1 MLQSQL
7 FAKTRKEAPKDE
19 ESKNARLLIRAGFVE
34 KLSAG
39 IYSYLP
45 LGWRVIGRINTIIRE
60 EMNAIGA
67 EELMMPA
74 LVAREY
80 WQRSGRWE
88 TDVMYKV
95 GEEQNFGLGWTHEEV
110 VTAIAAHFIS
120 SYQDLPRAAYQIQ
133 SKFRNEPRARS
144 GLLRGREFLMKDL
157 YSFHTDQEDLYGYY
171 DRVIEAYWK
180 IVRRLGLEKL
190 TKLTEASGGAF
201 TKEYTHEFQVFS
213 EAGEDTVVHCGSCDF
228 AQNKE
233 IAAELKDKPC
243 PKCGRELKESS
254 AIEVANVF
262 KLGTRYSEPF
272 GLSYTAENGEK
283 KPVVMGSYGIG
294 PSRLMGT
301 IAEVMSDGKG
311 LVWPESVAPFRVHLL
326 ALGKA
331 SANGLYA
338 DLLEQGIE
346 VLHDDRD
353 ISPGQKLVEADLL
366 GMPYRAVVS
375 EKTGLPGQ
383 GGKVELKR
391 RTEEKAELMAPE
403 KLAKLLAEGA

>member
-1 MLQSQL
+1 MLQSKL
-7 FAKTRKEAPKDE
+7 FTKTRKEAPKNE
-19 ESKNARLLIRAGFVE
+19 ESKNARLLIRGGFVE

-39 IYSYLP
+39 VYSYLP
-45 LGWRVIGRINTIIRE
+45 LGWRVIGRICTIIRE

-67 EELMMPA
+67 EEMMMPA

-80 WQRSGRWE
+80 WQKSGRWE

-95 GEEQNFGLGWTHEEV
+95 GDEQKFGLGWTHEEV
-110 VTAIAAHFIS
+110 MTAIAAHFIS

-133 SKFRNEPRARS
+133 TKFRNEPRARS

-157 YSFHTDQEDLYGYY
+157 YSFHVDQEDLCGYY

-180 IVRRLGLEKL
+180 ILRCLGLERI
-190 TKLTEASGGAF
+190 TKLTEAAGGDF

-213 EAGEDTVVHCGSCDF
+213 DAGEDTVIHCGSCDF

-233 IAAELKDKPC
+233 IALTLLDGPC
-243 PKCGRELKESS
+243 PKCGGKLQESS

-272 GLSYTAENGEK
+272 GLSYTAQNGEK

-294 PSRLMGT
+294 PSRLLGT
-301 IAEVMSDGKG
+301 IVEVMSDEKG
-311 LVWPESVAPFRVHLL
+311 LVWPESVAPFTVHLL
-326 ALGKA
+326 ALGKV
-331 SANGLYA
+331 SADEIYA
-338 DLLEQGIE
+338 TLLEKGIE
-346 VLHDDRD
+346 VLYDDRD
-353 ISPGQKLVEADLL
+353 ISPGQKLVEADFL

-375 EKTGLPGQ
+375 EKTA
-383 GGKVELKR
+383 GKVELKR
-391 RTEEKAELMAPE
+391 RVAGEAELVTPE
-403 KLAKLLAEGA
+403 ALAKILQASS

>member
-1 MLQSQL
+1 M
-7 FAKTRKEAPKDE
+7 
-19 ESKNARLLIRAGFVE
+19 
-34 KLSAG
+34 
-39 IYSYLP
+39 
-45 LGWRVIGRINTIIRE
+45 IGRITAIIRE

-80 WQRSGRWE
+80 WQKSGRWE

-95 GEEQNFGLGWTHEEV
+95 GEEKNFGLGWTHEEV
-110 VTAIAAHFIS
+110 MTAIATRFIS

-133 SKFRNEPRARS
+133 TKFRNEPRARS

-157 YSFHTDQEDLYGYY
+157 YSFHADQEDLFGYY

-180 IVRRLGLEKL
+180 IIRRMGLEKF
-190 TKLTEASGGAF
+190 TKLTEASGGEF

-213 EAGEDTVVHCGSCDF
+213 EAGEDAVIHCGSCDF

-233 IAAELKDKPC
+233 IAAGLESKPC
-243 PKCGRELKESS
+243 PKCGGKLEESS

-272 GLSYTAENGEK
+272 GLSYATAQGAK

-301 IAEVMSDGKG
+301 LAEVMSDERG

-331 SANGLYA
+331 SANGLYS
-338 DLLEQGIE
+338 DLTERGIE

-366 GMPYRAVVS
+366 GIPYRAVVS
-375 EKTGLPGQ
+375 EKTA
-383 GGKVELKR
+383 GKVELKR
-391 RTEEKAELMAPE
+391 RAAGEVELVASE
-403 KLAKLLAEGA
+403 ALAKILQGSS

>member
-1 MLQSQL
+1 M
-7 FAKTRKEAPKDE
+7 
-19 ESKNARLLIRAGFVE
+19 E
-34 KLSAG
+34 KLAAG
-39 IYSYLP
+39 VSPSLP
-45 LGWRVIGRINTIIRE
+45 LGWRVISRVNAIIRE

-80 WQRSGRWE
+80 WQKSGRWE

-95 GEEQNFGLGWTHEEV
+95 GEEKSFGLGWTHEEV
-110 VTAIAAHFIS
+110 VTAIATRFIS

-133 SKFRNEPRARS
+133 TKFRNEPRARS

-157 YSFHTDQEDLYGYY
+157 YSFHADQEDLVGYY

-180 IVRRLGLEKL
+180 IIRRLGLEKF
-190 TKLTEASGGAF
+190 TKLTEASGGDF

-213 EAGEDTVVHCGSCDF
+213 EAGEDAVIHCGSCDF
-228 AQNKE
+228 AQNGE
-233 IAAELKDKPC
+233 IAGEIKNGPC
-243 PKCGRELKESS
+243 PKCGGKLGESS

-272 GLSYTAENGEK
+272 GLSYATAQGAK

-301 IAEVMSDGKG
+301 LAEVMSDERG

-331 SANGLYA
+331 SANGLYS
-338 DLLEQGIE
+338 DLTERGIE

-366 GMPYRAVVS
+366 GIPYRAVVS
-375 EKTGLPGQ
+375 EKTA
-383 GGKVELKR
+383 GKVELKR
-391 RTEEKAELMAPE
+391 RAAGEVELVASE
-403 KLAKLLAEGA
+403 ALAKILQGSS

>member
-7 FAKTRKEAPKDE
+7 FAKMRKEAPKDE
-19 ESKNARLLIRAGFVE
+19 ESKNARLLIRAGFIE

-39 IYSYLP
+39 VYSYLP
-45 LGWRVIGRINTIIRE
+45 LGWRVIGRITAIIRE

-80 WQRSGRWE
+80 WQKSGRWE

-95 GEEQNFGLGWTHEEV
+95 GEEKNFGLGWTHEEV
-110 VTAIAAHFIS
+110 MTAIATRFIS

-133 SKFRNEPRARS
+133 TKFRNEPRARS

-157 YSFHTDQEDLYGYY
+157 YSFHADQEDLFGYY

-180 IVRRLGLEKL
+180 IIRRMGLEKF
-190 TKLTEASGGAF
+190 TKLTEASGGEF

-213 EAGEDTVVHCGSCDF
+213 EAGEDAVIHCGSCDF

-233 IAAELKDKPC
+233 IAAGLESKPC
-243 PKCGRELKESS
+243 PKCGGKLEESS

-272 GLSYTAENGEK
+272 GLSYATAQGAK

-301 IAEVMSDGKG
+301 LAEVMSDERG
-311 LVWPESVAPFRVHLL
+311 LVWPESGAPFRVHLL

-331 SANGLYA
+331 SANGLYS
-338 DLLEQGIE
+338 DLTERGIE

-366 GMPYRAVVS
+366 GIPYRAVVS
-375 EKTGLPGQ
+375 EKTA
-383 GGKVELKR
+383 GKVELKR
-391 RTEEKAELMAPE
+391 RAAGEVELVASE
-403 KLAKLLAEGA
+403 ALAKLLQGSS

>member
-19 ESKNARLLIRAGFVE
+19 ESKNARLLTRAGFVE

-39 IYSYLP
+39 VYSYLP
-45 LGWRVIGRINTIIRE
+45 LGLRVINRISNIIRE

-67 EELMMPA
+67 EEFMMPA

-80 WQRSGRWE
+80 WQKSGRWD
-88 TDVMYKV
+88 TDVMFKA
-95 GEEQNFGLGWTHEEV
+95 GDEQNFGLAWTHEEV
-110 VTAIAAHFIS
+110 ITAIASHFVS
-120 SYQDLPRAAYQIQ
+120 SYQDLPRAVYQIQ
-133 SKFRNEPRARS
+133 TKFRNEPRARS
-144 GLLRGREFLMKDL
+144 GLLRGREFMMKDL
-157 YSFHTDQEDLYGYY
+157 YSFHADREDLNGYY
-171 DRVIEAYWK
+171 DRVIEAYWQ
-180 IVRRLGLEKL
+180 IIRRLGLEKL
-190 TKLTEASGGAF
+190 AKLTEASGGAF

-213 EAGEDTVVHCGSCDF
+213 EAGEDTVIHCVSCDF

-233 IAAELKDKPC
+233 IAAGLGGKAC
-243 PKCGRELKESS
+243 PKCGKGKLKESS

-272 GLSYTAENGEK
+272 GLTYAAENGEK

-301 IAEVMSDGKG
+301 LAEVMSDEKG
-311 LVWPESVAPFRVHLL
+311 LVWPESAAPFKVHLL

-331 SANGLYA
+331 DANGLYSE
-338 DLLEQGIE
+338 LLEKGIE
-346 VLHDDRD
+346 ALHDDRN

-366 GMPYRAVVS
+366 GIPYRAVIS
-375 EKTGLPGQ
+375 EKT

-391 RTEEKAELMAPE
+391 RTEKKAELVAPE
-403 KLAKLLAEGA
+403 ALAKRLAERA